1 MIRYVTDE
9 HYVTVQ
15 ARAAKACAIY
25 VYKLGKR
32 KNWGKFRRGLNSDQR
47 NFLKDPYSYPLL
59 TALAI
64 YEKIFLRLI
73 RDNWLYP
80 KEDLA
85 VRTAVYELDRIRFLT
100 NTRRKEF
107 PKKASRSNAVAF
119 IKWLET
125 IKHASNDGLERDI
138 QSHWEDELEEA

>member
-1 MIRYVTDE
+1 MIHYVTDE

-25 VYKLGKR
+25 TYKLEKR

-47 NFLKDPYSYPLL
+47 NFLKDSYSYPLL
-59 TALAI
+59 TALVI

-73 RDNWLYP
+73 RDNWLHS
-80 KEDLA
+80 KENLA
-85 VRTAVYELDRIRFLT
+85 VRAAVHELGRIRFLT
-100 NTRRKEF
+100 DTRRKEF
-107 PKKASRSNAVAF
+107 PRKASRSNAAAF
-119 IKWLET
+119 LKWLE
-125 IKHASNDGLERDI
+125 ILKQASNDGLERDI